1 MGFPGGTRG
10 KEPTCQCSRY
20 KRRGSV
26 PGSERCPGVGNG
38 SPVQNSCLENSTDRG
53 AHSLKR
59 QSSVSLVVLCPILC
73 NPMDC
78 SLRRLLCPGDFP
90 ARILEWVAI
99 SFSGGSSWPW
109 DPTWVSR
116 ISCTGRQTL
125 HCWATRERLQ
135 FTLYCIHFHLREE
148 SLAS

>member
-1 MGFPGGTRG
+1 MGFPGGARG
-10 KEPTCQCSRY
+10 KEPTCKCSRY

-38 SPVQNSCLENSTDRG
+38 SPGQNSCLGNSTDRG

-59 QSSVSLVVLCPILC
+59 QSSVSVVVLCPILC
-73 NPMDC
+73 DPMDC

-99 SFSGGSSWPW
+99 SFWGIFLTW
-109 DPTWVSR
+109 DPAWVSR
-116 ISCTGRQTL
+116 ISYTGRQIL
-125 HCWATRERLQ
+125 PCWATRERLQ
-135 FTLYCIHFHLREE
+135 FTLWCTHFHLREE

>member
-1 MGFPGGTRG
+1 MGFPGGARG
-10 KEPTCQCSRY
+10 KEPTCKCSRY

-38 SPVQNSCLENSTDRG
+38 SPGQNSCLGNSTDRG

-59 QSSVSLVVLCPILC
+59 QSSVSVVVLCPILC
-73 NPMDC
+73 DPMDC

-99 SFSGGSSWPW
+99 SFSGDLPDLGPCLSLSYLLRWQA
-109 DPTWVSR
+109 DPSLLSHQGT
-116 ISCTGRQTL
+116 
-125 HCWATRERLQ
+125 AA
-135 FTLYCIHFHLREE
+135 IHFMMH
-148 SLAS
+148 SLSS